1 MGKRLTGFDYSR
13 PMFYMVTIKCRAGV
27 QALCEIVAPGKCQ
40 MNAITRA
47 MVNCIRNFHLG
58 CEQIAPIEC
67 FSIMPDHIHL
77 LIRIVERSKT
87 LKDGSADTAASAS
100 RKSNAPIRL
109 LRLETIVDLL
119 MQALEGRYREVTGLC
134 EPAFEASWHDWIVIA
149 EGQLA
154 AFTRYIRENPRRAF
168 LREENR
174 RYFTSVRRVSF
185 AGREWFAYGNAA
197 ILELP
202 VIEPFRCSRKWEEN
216 GAEWREAVG
225 RAERLGPGGAGCGTF
240 MSPCEKACGNAIYQA
255 GGALIVLSPEG
266 FAPRWHPPRNK
277 EALCAKG
284 RMLFLSLWE
293 PCAARPD
300 NATLYKRCHK
310 MGDILLGAKRLGR
323 SKTLKDGTAGGGRAV
338 ADGSGEADRGGG
350 AVAGGNGAT
359 ASDGGEADRG
369 GGAVAGGGR
378 AVADGSGAADLKSV
392 APMEKSRLIGR

>member
-13 PMFYMVTIKCRAGV
+13 PMFYMVTIKCRTGV
-27 QALCEIVAPGKCQ
+27 QALSEIVAPGKCQ

-58 CEQIAPIEC
+58 CEAIAPIEC

-77 LIRIVERSKT
+77 PIRIADKSKT
-87 LKDGSADTAASAS
+87 LRELGGERGASPMS
-100 RKSNAPIRL
+100 IAPLRI
-109 LRLETIVDLL
+109 LRLETLVDLL
-119 MQALEGRYREVTGLC
+119 MQALEGRYREVTGLR
-134 EPAFEASWHDWIVIA
+134 EQAFEASWHDWIVSA

-197 ILELP
+197 LLELP
-202 VIEPFRCSRKWEEN
+202 IIEPFRCSRKWEKD

-225 RAERLGPGGAGCGTF
+225 RAERIGPGGAGCGTF
-240 MSPCEKACGNAIYQA
+240 MSPCEKACGNAIYQV

-293 PCAARPD
+293 PRAARPD
-300 NATLYKRCHK
+300 NATLYKRCHE
-310 MGDILLGAKRLGR
+310 MGDILLGAKRLSR
-323 SKTLKDGTAGGGRAV
+323 SKTLKDGTAGSGSAAAGG
-338 ADGSGEADRGGG
+338 GGG
-350 AVAGGNGAT
+350 AAGGANVAAASGGVAT
-359 ASDGGEADRG
+359 SGSNAASSNSAAASSGSAAASG
-369 GGAVAGGGR
+369 GGMDNR
-378 AVADGSGAADLKSV
+378 S
-392 APMEKSRLIGR
+392 

>member
-27 QALCEIVAPGKCQ
+27 QALSEIVAPGTCQ

-58 CEQIAPIEC
+58 CEAIAPIEC

-77 LIRIVERSKT
+77 LIRIVDRRKT
-87 LKDGSADTAASAS
+87 LRKTGASPMGTAPL
-100 RKSNAPIRL
+100 RI

-119 MQALEGRYREVTGLC
+119 MQALEGRYREVTGLH
-134 EPAFEASWHDWIVIA
+134 EQAFEASWHDWIVSA

-154 AFTRYIRENPRRAF
+154 AFTRYIRENPRREF
-168 LREENR
+168 LRETNR

-197 ILELP
+197 LLDLP
-202 VIEPFRCSRKWEEN
+202 IIEPFRCSRTWEKD

-240 MSPCEKACGNAIYQA
+240 MSPCEKVCGNAIYQA

-300 NATLYKRCHK
+300 NATLYKRCHE
-310 MGDILLGAKRLGR
+310 MGDILLGARRLGR
-323 SKTLKDGTAGGGRAV
+323 SKTLKDGTASGGESAAGGKATAGGGIA
-338 ADGSGEADRGGG
+338 AA
-350 AVAGGNGAT
+350 
-359 ASDGGEADRG
+359 GGEAQI
-369 GGAVAGGGR
+369 AN
-378 AVADGSGAADLKSV
+378 LKSI
-392 APMEKSRLIGR
+392 APMEKSQLIGR

>member
-1 MGKRLTGFDYSR
+1 
-13 PMFYMVTIKCRAGV
+13 
-27 QALCEIVAPGKCQ
+27 

-134 EPAFEASWHDWIVIA
+134 EPAFEAGWHDWIVIA

-168 LREENR
+168 LRDANR

-277 EALCAKG
+277 EALCAQG

-300 NATLYKRCHK
+300 NAMLYRRCHE

-323 SKTLKDGTAGGGRAV
+323 SKTLKDGTAGGGSA
-338 ADGSGEADRGGG
+338 AAGGEGAAAGSGNA
-350 AVAGGNGAT
+350 A
-359 ASDGGEADRG
+359 
-369 GGAVAGGGR
+369 AGGGGN
-378 AVADGSGAADLKSV
+378 AAASGEGAAAGSGNAAAGGGS
-392 APMEKSRLIGR
+392 AAAGGSGGS

>member
-13 PMFYMVTIKCRAGV
+13 PMFYMVTIKCCTGV

-58 CEQIAPIEC
+58 CEAIAPIEC

-77 LIRIVERSKT
+77 LIRIVDR
-87 LKDGSADTAASAS
+87 
-100 RKSNAPIRL
+100 SNALEMMSGERGASPVSIASIRI

-119 MQALEGRYREVTGLC
+119 MQALEGRYREVTGLR
-134 EPAFEASWHDWIVIA
+134 EQAFEASWHDWIVSA

-174 RYFTSVRRVSF
+174 RYFTSVRCVRF

-197 ILELP
+197 LLDLP
-202 VIEPFRCSRKWEEN
+202 IIEPFRCSRKWEED

-225 RAERLGPGGAGCGTF
+225 RAERIGPGGAGCGTF

-300 NATLYKRCHK
+300 NATLYKRCHE

-323 SKTLKDGTAGGGRAV
+323 SKTLKDGTAG
-338 ADGSGEADRGGG
+338 SGG
-350 AVAGGNGAT
+350 AVASSGSAAASGGSAA
-359 ASDGGEADRG
+359 ASSGS
-369 GGAVAGGGR
+369 AVARG
-378 AVADGSGAADLKSV
+378 DGAADSGGGIV
-392 APMEKSRLIGR
+392 ASNGGGDSRS

>member
-77 LIRIVERSKT
+77 LIRIVDRSKT
-87 LKDGSADTAASAS
+87 LKDGATGTEARAFS
-100 RKSNAPIRL
+100 RSGSPIRL

-134 EPAFEASWHDWIVIA
+134 EQAFEAGWHDWIVIA

-168 LREENR
+168 LREANR

-185 AGREWFAYGNAA
+185 AEREWLAYGNAA
-197 ILELP
+197 LLELP
-202 VIEPFRCSRKWEEN
+202 VIEPFRCSRKWEEE

-277 EALCAKG
+277 EALCAQG

-300 NATLYKRCHK
+300 NATLYRRCHE

-323 SKTLKDGTAGGGRAV
+323 SKTLKDGTTGSGSAAASGGNAAAGDGGAAASGGSAAAGSANAAAGGGCA
-338 ADGSGEADRGGG
+338 AAGGSDGS
-350 AVAGGNGAT
+350 
-359 ASDGGEADRG
+359 
-369 GGAVAGGGR
+369 
-378 AVADGSGAADLKSV
+378 
-392 APMEKSRLIGR
+392 

>member
-13 PMFYMVTIKCRAGV
+13 PMFYMVTIKCRKGV

-58 CEQIAPIEC
+58 CEAIAPIEC

-77 LIRIVERSKT
+77 LIRIADKSKT
-87 LKDGSADTAASAS
+87 LRELGGERGASPMS
-100 RKSNAPIRL
+100 IAPLRI

-119 MQALEGRYREVTGLC
+119 MQALEGRYREVTGLR
-134 EPAFEASWHDWIVIA
+134 EQAFEASWHDWIVSA
-149 EGQLA
+149 EGQLV

-197 ILELP
+197 LLALP
-202 VIEPFRCSRKWEEN
+202 IIEPFRCSRKWEN
-216 GAEWREAVG
+216 DGAEWREAVG
-225 RAERLGPGGAGCGTF
+225 RAERIGRGGAGCGTF

-300 NATLYKRCHK
+300 NATLYKRCHE

-323 SKTLKDGTAGGGRAV
+323 SKTLKDGTASSNSA
-338 ADGSGEADRGGG
+338 AACGGG
-350 AVAGGNGAT
+350 AAAGSGSAAAG
-359 ASDGGEADRG
+359 G
-369 GGAVAGGGR
+369 GGAAAGGGSAAAGSGAEARDGGVVAGGGGGI
-378 AVADGSGAADLKSV
+378 DGRS
-392 APMEKSRLIGR
+392 

>member
-13 PMFYMVTIKCRAGV
+13 PMFYMVTIKCRKGV

-77 LIRIVERSKT
+77 LIRIEERSKT

-119 MQALEGRYREVTGLC
+119 MQALEGRYREVTGLR
-134 EPAFEASWHDWIVIA
+134 EQAFEASWHDWIVSA
-149 EGQLA
+149 EGQLV
-154 AFTRYIRENPRRAF
+154 AFTRYIRENPHRAF

-174 RYFTSVRRVSF
+174 RYFTGVRRVNF

-202 VIEPFRCSRKWEEN
+202 VIEPFRCSRKWEEE

-225 RAERLGPGGAGCGTF
+225 RAERIGPGGAGCGTF

-300 NATLYKRCHK
+300 NATLYRRCHE

>member
-13 PMFYMVTIKCRAGV
+13 PMFYMVTIKCRADV
-27 QALCEIVAPGKCQ
+27 QALCEIVAPGKCL

-58 CEQIAPIEC
+58 CGQIAPIEC

-77 LIRIVERSKT
+77 LIRIVDCSKAI
-87 LKDGSADTAASAS
+87 KDGGTDTAASTS
-100 RKSNAPIRL
+100 RKSNAPIRI

-119 MQALEGRYREVTGLC
+119 MQALEGRYREVTGLR

-168 LREENR
+168 LREANR
-174 RYFTSVRRVSF
+174 QYFTSVRRVIF

-202 VIEPFRCSRKWEEN
+202 VIEPFRGSRKWEED

-225 RAERLGPGGAGCGTF
+225 RAERIGPGGAGCGTF

-255 GGALIVLSPEG
+255 GGSLIVLSPEG
-266 FAPRWHPPRNK
+266 FAPRWHPLRNK

-323 SKTLKDGTAGGGRAV
+323 SNTLKDGTASGGESAAGGKAAAGGGKA
-338 ADGSGEADRGGG
+338 AAGGG
-350 AVAGGNGAT
+350 IAAAGGGIA
-359 ASDGGEADRG
+359 AAGGEAQI
-369 GGAVAGGGR
+369 AN
-378 AVADGSGAADLKSV
+378 LKSI
-392 APMEKSRLIGR
+392 APMEKSQLIGR